1 MMFHA
6 ITGCDTVSSF
16 RGKGK
21 RTAWSAW
28 SSYPAVTDTFL
39 TLLSPP
45 IEKDIDQSILEHI
58 ERFIVV
64 LYSKTCFLN
73 TVN

>member
-1 MMFHA
+1 MQLQDVILYLVFMEKEK
-6 ITGCDTVSSF
+6 TV
-16 RGKGK
+16 
-21 RTAWSAW
+21 WSARL
-28 SSYPAVTDTFL
+28 SYPAVTDALL
-39 TLLSPP
+39 TLPSPP

>member
-1 MMFHA
+1 MQLQDVIQYLVFMEKEKK
-6 ITGCDTVSSF
+6 TV
-16 RGKGK
+16 
-21 RTAWSAW
+21 WSARL
-28 SSYPAVTDTFL
+28 SYPAVTDTLL

>member
-6 ITGCDTVSSF
+6 ITGCDTVSGF
-16 RGKGK
+16 HGKGK
-21 RTAWSAW
+21 TTVWSARL
-28 SSYPAVTDTFL
+28 SYPAVTDTFL